1 MSRVCGQDLIPVTSQ
16 RGGHHCHTADDASI
30 RPSPVGQ
37 YSALPV
43 TSGSTELTTDLM
55 AHTEG
60 FLCICWTSGG
70 VGGVIVGFHVV
81 YY

>member
-30 RPSPVGQ
+30 RPSPVCQ

-55 AHTEG
+55 AHVEG
-60 FLCICWTSGG
+60 FPLHLLDAW
-70 VGGVIVGFHVV
+70 GGVIVGFHVV